1 MLRSPRVLVA
11 ARVLAGMSQ
20 PELAA
25 AAGIAVS
32 VLQAIEQGRSDP
44 RLSTVLALVDA
55 LKARGINLV
64 PETERVAWGVLV
76 TKGSEAERLG
86 IAQAAANRAEEKAKS
101 TREAAEGDAG
111 RGNTSPPVLGATRR
125 TKDPA

>member
-64 PETERVAWGVLV
+64 PETEQVAWGVLV

-101 TREAAEGDAG
+101 TREAAEGDAE
-111 RGNTSPPVLGATRR
+111 RGNKSPLVPSATRR
-125 TKDPA
+125 TQGTA